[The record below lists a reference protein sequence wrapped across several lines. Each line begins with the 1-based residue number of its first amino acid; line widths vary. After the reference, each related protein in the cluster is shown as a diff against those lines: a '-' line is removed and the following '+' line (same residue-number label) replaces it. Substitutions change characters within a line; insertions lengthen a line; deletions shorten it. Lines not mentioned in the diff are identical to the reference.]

1 MYIDIYINID
11 ASMILT
17 KTLIEIIYPARQ
29 SIISFILEYFD
40 QQRMRTKKYKAITV
54 PFGSL
59 VFKGIY
65 NNEE

>member
-11 ASMILT
+11 VSMILT
-17 KTLIEIIYPARQ
+17 KTLIEIIYPAGQ
-29 SIISFILEYFD
+29 SFISFILEYFD

-59 VFKGIY
+59 V
-65 NNEE
+65 

>member
-17 KTLIEIIYPARQ
+17 KTLIEIIYPAGQ
-29 SIISFILEYFD
+29 SFISFILEYFD

-54 PFGSL
+54 PFDSL
-59 VFKGIY
+59 V
-65 NNEE
+65 

>member
-11 ASMILT
+11 VSMILT
-17 KTLIEIIYPARQ
+17 KTLIEIICPAGQ
-29 SIISFILEYFD
+29 SFISFILEYFD

-59 VFKGIY
+59 V
-65 NNEE
+65 

>member
-11 ASMILT
+11 VSMLLT
-17 KTLIEIIYPARQ
+17 KTLIEIIYPAGQ
-29 SIISFILEYFD
+29 SFISFILEYFD

-59 VFKGIY
+59 V
-65 NNEE
+65 